1 MSTPP
6 EVLFHRFFQTERSG
20 LEDRQTYKGKQDL
33 DLLKPTV
40 RSLLVVIQNSLNEAL
55 LNEKRNVPEH
65 VDHPPFHFDYIDSN
79 IPNAVAFRYE
89 GYSFIGITMAL
100 IYRLWDTCDRLSRSD
115 AVGTSLGIHLT
126 PEEYEGILVVLF
138 RMQLNFVVL
147 HEFTHHVHG
156 HVSPLRSVPEFCD
169 EILAGSETGS
179 LEQQAREVDADGYA
193 AYLMLAHLFDSEWR
207 SQAVKLLKCEREA
220 GNVQDEVLI
229 STFVVAVGAFFFV
242 RPPVA
247 LDNASVFDLTHP
259 PQAARMNFVMENV
272 MGWCKQNRPVLSEFM
287 TKDRFNMLMS
297 AAADATWGMNG
308 GRDWGAQIA
317 FLLSH
322 DGSEYFKKLAECVK
336 AHVCSL

>member
-6 EVLFHRFFQTERSG
+6 EVLFHRFFQIELSG

-33 DLLKPTV
+33 DLLQPTV

-100 IYRLWDTCDRLSRSD
+100 INKLWDTCVRLSRSE
-115 AVGTSLGIHLT
+115 AIATLMRICLT
-126 PEEYEGILVVLF
+126 PEEYEAIHVVFF
-138 RMQLNFVVL
+138 RTQLNFVVS
-147 HEFTHHVHG
+147 HEYTHHVHG
-156 HVSPLRSVPEFCD
+156 HVTPLGSVPEFCD

-179 LEQQAREVDADGYA
+179 LKRQAREVDADGYA
-193 AYLMLAHLFDSEWR
+193 TYLVLAHLFDSEWR
-207 SQAVKLLKCEREA
+207 SHAVKLLNCERES
-220 GNVQDEVLI
+220 GSVQDEVLI
-229 STFVVAVGAFFFV
+229 SAFVVVVGAFFFV

-247 LDNASVFDLTHP
+247 LDNATVFDLTHP

-272 MGWCKQNRPVLSEFM
+272 MGWCKQNRPNMSEFM

-308 GRDWGAQIA
+308 GRSWGDQIA
-317 FLLSH
+317 FLQSH
-322 DGSEYFKKLAECVK
+322 DGSQYSMKLDECAK
-336 AHVCSL
+336 AQVLSL